1 MFRKNQISRRL
12 FSAALI
18 LGTLCSLPTNAHAT
32 GETFTFSF
40 FTVSTTGGVVDI
52 FGEVTTDGSTDLS
65 TLKVYFTGAVV
76 GDTDCNS
83 DGSFGYAGYGLP
95 GDGVATLKD
104 ANGTVLAT
112 QTFVVN

>member
-12 FSAALI
+12 FAASLI
-18 LGTLCSLPTNAHAT
+18 LGTLCSLPTTAHAT
-32 GETFTFSF
+32 GETFSFSF
-40 FTVSTTGGVVDI
+40 FTVSSTGGVVDI

-65 TLKVYFTGAVV
+65 TLTVYFTDAVV
-76 GDTDCNS
+76 GDTDCNT
-83 DGSFGYAGYGLP
+83 DGSFGHSDGGLP
-95 GDGVATLKD
+95 GPGTATLKD